1 MFEPMPKIIF
11 IFLYVSCLSL
21 LTQAQNLG
29 CSSQLSAKQI
39 ENLRNFQQ
47 KLANNQVGFLQ
58 KSTQFV
64 PIKIHIVGDRN
75 GKGYYSTEHLMKA
88 LCEIN
93 ERFAPVGFH
102 FYQPELPSYLN
113 DDEFNRGDLDAI
125 YDRVLDYKLSGAIN
139 VFFHNV
145 GSQWCGVYIPDV
157 DVIFVKNSCQT
168 PNATTLAHE
177 LGHFLNLPH
186 TFYGW
191 EGGSPFLE
199 IEKVDGSN
207 CRTAGDGFCDTKADY
222 VSSRWNCPLS
232 YNLTDPNNV
241 SFKPDSSFYMNYAF
255 DNCQSRF
262 SQEQILTMQND
273 MLQRG
278 IAKTSASTA
287 LLAAPNKVFPAPS
300 DSGIIS
306 TNIPFTWRSVPGA
319 FAYQL
324 QVARFGDWNFSNY
337 NQLVADTFA
346 LVNLFGN
353 WPYAWRVKAISNGN
367 TCSSY
372 GSVDTFFTREI
383 PAGLAPISLLAEP
396 KVFPNPVKSGQ
407 TLYLQNL
414 QAGKVYIYDAQGVLK
429 WGQSFEGNLSF
440 EVPLWPAG
448 IYIIKWELTNHSYF
462 QRLLLSEN

>member
-1 MFEPMPKIIF
+1 MPKIIF

-29 CSSQLSAKQI
+29 CFTQLSAKQI

-47 KLANNQVGFLQ
+47 KLSLGQVELGK

-64 PIKIHIVGDRN
+64 PIKIHIIGN
-75 GKGYYSTEHLMKA
+75 SKGIGYYSISNLMTA

-93 ERFAPVGFH
+93 ERFLPVGFH
-102 FYQPELPSYLN
+102 FYLAQTVNYIN
-113 DDEFNRGDLDAI
+113 DDALNLGDLNAI
-125 YDRVLDYKLSGAIN
+125 YDRALYYKMAGAVN
-139 VFFHNV
+139 VFFHDGGN
-145 GSQWCGVYIPDV
+145 QWCGVYIGGIDV
-157 DVIFVKNSCQT
+157 VFIKNSCQAT
-168 PNATTLAHE
+168 LATTFAHE
-177 LGHFLNLPH
+177 LGHFFGLPH

-191 EGGSPFLE
+191 EGGQTPSN
-199 IEKVDGSN
+199 IEKIDGSN

-222 VSSRWNCPLS
+222 VSQRWNCPLFW
-232 YNLTDPNNV
+232 NLIDPNGV
-241 SFKPDSSFYMNYAF
+241 VFKPDSSLYMNYAS
-255 DNCQSRF
+255 DNCHSRF

-324 QVARFGDWNFSNY
+324 QVARFGDWNYVNH
-337 NQLVADTFA
+337 NQLYSDTFA
-346 LVNLFGN
+346 QVNLFGN
-353 WPYAWRVKAISNGN
+353 WPYAWRVKAISSGN
-367 TCSSY
+367 TCSSF
-372 GSVDTFFTREI
+372 GSADTFFTREI

-414 QAGKVYIYDAQGVLK
+414 KAGKVNIYDAKGVLK

-440 EVPLWPAG
+440 EVPYWPAG
-448 IYIIKWELTNHSYF
+448 IYIIKWELPNHSYF